1 MGWET
6 CISHESVS
14 IKFKR
19 IWCKSPF
26 TPITGILKYAPLQ
39 QPEVYIA
46 NSFDLVD
53 NDGKINN
60 EGTVEFLQSAVD
72 AFVELVKKFK

>member
-1 MGWET
+1 LVFLNM
-6 CISHESVS
+6 H
-14 IKFKR
+14 
-19 IWCKSPF
+19 
-26 TPITGILKYAPLQ
+26 PLQ

-46 NSFDLVD
+46 NSFDLID

-72 AFVELVKKFK
+72 AFVDLIKQLSK